1 MPSDLL
7 GVNEWQEFRLY
18 IANRSRNESFTVVCA
33 PYSPAVTLLEMYR
46 ASHPAIQPWQA
57 RRTHAGARCRQQRPV
72 DLGEPHP
79 VRTELPLKDREL
91 VAQCEDLCVFVPA
104 AHRQQPQERE
114 HIRYTEVSQSQQH
127 G

>member
-1 MPSDLL
+1 
-7 GVNEWQEFRLY
+7 VQ
-18 IANRSRNESFTVVCA
+18 
-33 PYSPAVTLLEMYR
+33 
-46 ASHPAIQPWQA
+46 Q
-57 RRTHAGARCRQQRPV
+57 CRQQRPV

-79 VRTELPLKDREL
+79 VRTELPLQDREL